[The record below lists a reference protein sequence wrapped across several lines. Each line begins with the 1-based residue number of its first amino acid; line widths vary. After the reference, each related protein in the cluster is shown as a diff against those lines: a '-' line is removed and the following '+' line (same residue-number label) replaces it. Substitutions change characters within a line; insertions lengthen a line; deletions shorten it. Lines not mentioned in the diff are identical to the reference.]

1 MKVPALMGLCFRE
14 VSLGKKRITHTT
26 INNKYY
32 GEKSAGKGD
41 GVSVGRARGLEG
53 RSQFRISWSG
63 KSSVSV

>member
-41 GVSVGRARGLEG
+41 GVSVGGSGEG
-53 RSQFRISWSG
+53 IGGSLAI
-63 KSSVSV
+63 

>member
-41 GVSVGRARGLEG
+41 GVSVGGLGEG
-53 RSQFRISWSG
+53 IGGSLAI
-63 KSSVSV
+63 